1 MLSSLTRRVTLAF
14 AVGLSLATPVAAQSA
29 ANPALPVLTHIQAI
43 RTLSQDDGARGYP
56 VRIRAT
62 VTHFDEGQATGLLV
76 HDGQF
81 GQFVLPPTRPETT
94 AVWQTLRSGDD
105 IEIEGRTVRG
115 GFAPNVEPDV
125 IRKIRRAPLP
135 SPKNLPYAALLT
147 GRYDCD
153 YVEIEGGAHKSIR
166 VDLEYDP
173 LFLGSFRGWFIDGAH
188 FIIARLKRRLGVL
201 GQGYEIDA
209 GQIEVG
215 GSTGTALNETLA
227 VLSTPP

>member
-1 MLSSLTRRVTLAF
+1 MLSPITRRVTLAF
-14 AVGLSLATPVAAQSA
+14 VLGLGLPAPLAAQTA
-29 ANPALPVLTHIQAI
+29 ASPSLPVLTHIREI
-43 RTLSQDDGARGYP
+43 RTLSQDDGALGYP

-115 GFAPNVEPDV
+115 GFAPNVQPEA
-125 IRKIRRAPLP
+125 IRKIGRAPLP
-135 SPKNLPYAALLT
+135 SPKNIPYAALLT

-153 YVEIEGGAHKSIR
+153 YVEIEGVIQRAWVSS
-166 VDLEYDP
+166 DP
-173 LFLGSFRGWFIDGAH
+173 N
-188 FIIARLKRRLGVL
+188 ARAMYAEVAIEEGVVRAAFWD
-201 GQGYEIDA
+201 YAPKD
-209 GQIEVG
+209 
-215 GSTGTALNETLA
+215 
-227 VLSTPP
+227 